1 MKFTEVEG
9 NLFDYEKEMPLAH
22 CIAADYRLGAGIAVE
37 FVKRYDMRNKLMAI
51 GKHVYPDVI
60 KIDNTYN
67 IVTKEFSSG
76 KPIYENFTTAMN
88 FLAAECVKNGESKL
102 AFPLLGCGIDG
113 LDWHVVTAIIRGAFA
128 DTRMELIAVHFKP

>member
-1 MKFTEVEG
+1 MTFTEVEG

-37 FVKRYDMRNKLMAI
+37 FVRRYDMRTKLMAI
-51 GKHVYPDVI
+51 GEHKYPDVI

-67 IVTKEFSSG
+67 VVTKEFSSF
-76 KPIYENFTTAMN
+76 KPTYDDFITAMN
-88 FLAAECVKNGESKL
+88 WLAASCVKNGETKL

-113 LDWHVVTAIIRGAFA
+113 LKWPIVTAIIKEAFEHT
-128 DTRMELIAVHFKP
+128 DMELIAVHFKA